1 MPITNQTPNSS
12 INFSTWVSPSPN
24 ISNYEGV
31 LLAQYIKGGYQNVI
45 TLEDR
50 DAISIYNE
58 GTQEQHIGFTN
69 SGDGGKTTGL
79 RSLGMMVKVLD
90 PEGDGSVESKV
101 YVLIPYGYFGNN
113 GSLGWD
119 SWSSLPEWEKAKR
132 MKPSATVYTDQVAG
146 GPPPLPVEYLLPES
160 QTEDD
165 CWIELIQFTEHP
177 LPSGGS
183 AGELLA
189 KIDSDDHNVG
199 WVSPTA
205 LQGPPG
211 VDGLN
216 GSVESSWIGNMFT
229 HPNFPGSN
237 GLSGLMTEGDVN
249 VSTGDIFSINVYGA
263 DDAPVDLNGTF
274 IATEDFIMP
283 QATTGATAIFN
294 ILAKW
299 NFTFEAFSQAILP
312 IQTIANNFTVTI
324 SSNSKFEINGVEQDT
339 LTLVRGLTY
348 YFDTSSIDTNTHPF
362 ALSATDDGIH
372 NGGGLYTYGA
382 TYSPAGSL
390 SFIIKVDNLV
400 IDTLY
405 YFCANHAGMGGTINV
420 INPTDYS
427 DTKAATF
434 LNGNLNS
441 HIIPDANATYDI
453 GSAEYK
459 IRHLFL
465 SDNSLTMGD
474 TILDEIK
481 ILNTLNFSLDTVGPA
496 DYSDPAGGIK
506 GDIRFDL
513 NYLYICVEDG
523 QWKRVAFDNG
533 WLP

>member
-1 MPITNQTPNSS
+1 MTSYNAD
-12 INFSTWVSPSPN
+12 SPGGAFELNGFIYVPSEDSAYGLFPSEL
-24 ISNYEGV
+24 I
-31 LLAQYIKGGYQNVI
+31 IGGYQEYA
-45 TLEDR
+45 TLSDR
-50 DAISIYNE
+50 DSIPVKTDGVTNGEAIGPDGISS
-58 GTQEQHIGFTN
+58 GRRKIG
-69 SGDGGKTTGL
+69 
-79 RSLGMMVKVLD
+79 MKVFVFD
-90 PEGDGSVESKV
+90 PEGNGSVGAKQ
-101 YVLIPYGYFGNN
+101 YILLPKGYFGNEGFN
-113 GSLGWD
+113 GLAEWNALSDANKIVLLD
-119 SWSSLPEWEKAKR
+119 PTASVTYFDPNAPEG
-132 MKPSATVYTDQVAG
+132 PGNVTVAG
-146 GPPPLPVEYLLPES
+146 SGNP
-160 QTEDD
+160 DD
-165 CWIELIQFTEHP
+165 CWVELIQFTEHP

-211 VDGLN
+211 ADGLN
-216 GSVESSWIGNMFT
+216 GSVEASWIGNMFT
-229 HPNFPGSN
+229 HPNFPGSD

-249 VSTGDIFSINVYGA
+249 VATGDIFSINIYGA
-263 DDAPVDLNGTF
+263 DDAPSELNGTF

-283 QATTGATAIFN
+283 QATTGATALFN
-294 ILAKW
+294 ILANF

-312 IQTIANNFTVTI
+312 IKTTTQEFTITI

-348 YFDTSSIDTNTHPF
+348 YFNTSSIDTNAHPF
-362 ALSATDDGIH
+362 ALSATEDGSN
-372 NGGGLYTYGA
+372 NGGGLYTLGLE
-382 TYSPAGSL
+382 YSPAGSL
-390 SFIIKVDNLV
+390 SFIFNTSNLT

-405 YFCANHAGMGGTINV
+405 YYCANHVEMGGTINV
-420 INPTDYS
+420 INPANYS
-427 DTKAATF
+427 NADVTTF
-434 LNGNLNS
+434 LNGNLDG
-441 HIIPDANATYDI
+441 HIIPDTNATYDL

-459 IRHLFL
+459 IRHLYL

-474 TILDEIK
+474 TILDERK
-481 ILNTLNFSLDTVGPA
+481 ILNTLNFSLDPVGPT
-496 DYSDPAGGIK
+496 DHSDPAGGIK

>member
-1 MPITNQTPNSS
+1 M
-12 INFSTWVSPSPN
+12 
-24 ISNYEGV
+24 SNYSNNPNNGWIEAGGFLYLSSNTDSYGV
-31 LLAQYIKGGYQNVI
+31 LSSELLIGGHQEFI
-45 TLEDR
+45 TLDDR
-50 DAISIYNE
+50 DAIPVNTTDS
-58 GTQEQHIGFTN
+58 GTIGPDN
-69 SGDGGKTTGL
+69 ISSGRRKI
-79 RSLGMMVKVLD
+79 GMVVKVVD
-90 PEGDGSVESKV
+90 PEGNGQVESKTYCLV
-101 YVLIPYGYFGNN
+101 PKGYFGNEGQLSISDWNALSNQDKIVLLDPSASVTYTDENFNQVTVN
-113 GSLGWD
+113 GSGN
-119 SWSSLPEWEKAKR
+119 P
-132 MKPSATVYTDQVAG
+132 
-146 GPPPLPVEYLLPES
+146 
-160 QTEDD
+160 DD

-229 HPNFPGSN
+229 HPNFPGSD

-405 YFCANHAGMGGTINV
+405 YFCANHAGMGGTINI

-523 QWKRVAFDNG
+523 QWRRVAFDNG